1 MTREDATVDQP
12 RVEVAVFVDL
22 ENLRY
27 SMLNLHG
34 LEPNFRTLMD
44 KIRQHG
50 RPSVMRA
57 YADFSEHPEVLRR
70 QLQIVGIEAI
80 NVPVKKVTKPGQ
92 RHAVERIKNAAD
104 MVLALDAILE
114 ASDADSAQNSK
125 TFILVTGDADYIKLV
140 TQLRNRFG
148 QRVIV
153 CGVPGS
159 VSSDLIAAANGQD
172 LIDVQKSD
180 PVPDEAVVNAIVTL
194 VKRGPAPLKFWSMKI
209 LDEWCQH
216 EKNAIPGTA
225 KQRRD
230 MLRRLLQEGVLL
242 KREID
247 LQPVLGRRGYAN
259 ETYLDE
265 SKALDS
271 GYLKKEETPQ

>member
-1 MTREDATVDQP
+1 MANQP
-12 RVEVAVFVDL
+12 REEVAVFVDL

-27 SMLNLHG
+27 SMLNLFG
-34 LEPNFRTLMD
+34 LEPDFKTLME
-44 KIRQHG
+44 KVRQHG

-57 YADFSEHPEVLRR
+57 YADFSEHPPVLRR
-70 QLQIVGIEAI
+70 QLQIAGFEAI
-80 NVPVKKVTKPGQ
+80 NVPVKKINRPG
-92 RHAVERIKNAAD
+92 RNRSVERIKNAAD

-114 ASDADSAQNSK
+114 AADADAAQIKK

-148 QRVIV
+148 QKVVV

-159 VSSDLIAAANGQD
+159 ISNDLIQAAD
-172 LIDVQKSD
+172 EEDRIDVPQTEKAD
-180 PVPDEAVVNAIVTL
+180 DGDVKTAIVAL
-194 VKRGPAPLKFWSMKI
+194 VKRGPAPLKFWSVKVI
-209 LDEWCQH
+209 DEWCQT
-216 EKNAIPGTA
+216 EKNGVPGTA

-230 MLRRLLQEGVLL
+230 MMYILQQEEVLL

-247 LQPVLGRRGYAN
+247 LQPVLGRRGHAN

-265 SKALDS
+265 AKAVEL
-271 GYLKKEETPQ
+271 GYLK

>member
-1 MTREDATVDQP
+1 MNEQP
-12 RVEVAVFVDL
+12 RGEVAVFVDL

-27 SMLNLHG
+27 SMLNLYG
-34 LEPNFRTLMD
+34 LEPDFQSLLD
-44 KIRQHG
+44 KVRMHG

-57 YADFSEHPEVLRR
+57 YADFSEHPASLRR

-80 NVPVKKVTKPGQ
+80 NVPVKKISKPGQ
-92 RHAVERIKNAAD
+92 QHAVERIKNAAD
-104 MVLALDAILE
+104 MVLALDAVLE
-114 ASDADSAQNSK
+114 ASDADSVNNSK
-125 TFILVTGDADYIKLV
+125 TFMLVTGDADYIKLI

-148 QRVIV
+148 QRVVV

-159 VSSDLIAAANGQD
+159 VSSDLIAAANAED
-172 LIDVQKSD
+172 LINVQKPEPVSD
-180 PVPDEAVVNAIVTL
+180 EDVASAIVRL
-194 VKRGPAPLKFWSMKI
+194 VKRGPAPLKFWSMKV

-230 MLRRLLQEGVLL
+230 MLRRLQQEDVLL

-247 LQPVLGRRGYAN
+247 LLPVLGRRGHAN

-265 SKALDS
+265 TKAVEL
-271 GYLKKEETPQ
+271 GYLKKEKTPQ

>member
-1 MTREDATVDQP
+1 MVEQP
-12 RVEVAVFVDL
+12 RVEVAMFVDL

-34 LEPNFRTLMD
+34 LEPDFRTLMD
-44 KIRQHG
+44 KVRKHG

-80 NVPVKKVTKPGQ
+80 NVPVKKITKPSQ
-92 RHAVERIKNAAD
+92 RHSVERIKNAAD

-114 ASDADSAQNSK
+114 ASDADSEQKSK

-148 QRVIV
+148 QRVVV

-159 VSSDLIAAANGQD
+159 VAA
-172 LIDVQKSD
+172 
-180 PVPDEAVVNAIVTL
+180 
-194 VKRGPAPLKFWSMKI
+194 I
-209 LDEWCQH
+209 L
-216 EKNAIPGTA
+216 
-225 KQRRD
+225 
-230 MLRRLLQEGVLL
+230 
-242 KREID
+242 
-247 LQPVLGRRGYAN
+247 
-259 ETYLDE
+259 
-265 SKALDS
+265 
-271 GYLKKEETPQ
+271 

>member
-1 MTREDATVDQP
+1 MNEQP
-12 RVEVAVFVDL
+12 RAEVAVFVDL

-27 SMLNLHG
+27 SMLNLYG
-34 LEPNFRTLMD
+34 LEPDFQGLLD
-44 KIRQHG
+44 KVRKHG

-57 YADFSEHPEVLRR
+57 YADFSEHPESLRR

-80 NVPVKKVTKPGQ
+80 NVPVKKITKPGQ
-92 RHAVERIKNAAD
+92 QHTVERIKNAAD
-104 MVLALDAILE
+104 MVLALDAVLE
-114 ASDADSAQNSK
+114 ASDADSVHNSK
-125 TFILVTGDADYIKLV
+125 TFMLVTGDADYIKLI

-148 QRVIV
+148 QKVVV

-159 VSSDLIAAANGQD
+159 VSSDLIAAANAED
-172 LIDVQKSD
+172 LIDVQRPEPVSD
-180 PVPDEAVVNAIVTL
+180 EDVASAIVRL
-194 VKRGPAPLKFWSMKI
+194 VKKGPAPLKFWSMKV

-230 MLRRLLQEGVLL
+230 ILRRLQQENVLL

-247 LQPVLGRRGYAN
+247 LLPVLGRRGHAN

-265 SKALDS
+265 SKAVEL
-271 GYLKKEETPQ
+271 GYLEKEKTPQ